1 MKVDFHCHI
10 LPCFDDGSESVEM
23 SLKMLEQEKAQGV
36 DRVILTSHFYRR
48 HEEQDHFL
56 KRRQAAFDELMR
68 AAEKSGMELPELK
81 LGAEVAMTR
90 QLKMEDLRPLC
101 IEGTQTLLLELPFAP
116 VGPWLNDVK
125 AIIDK
130 NTVRVVFAHIER
142 FRDVWKKNEFE
153 EIMELPVL
161 KQINT
166 SSVISDGFFRKRHL
180 LKLIEEERVHILGTD
195 AHNLTKRPVDMGK
208 AVDVLAKK
216 GYARQVEKM
225 MQTAEAVS

>member
-142 FRDVWKKNEFE
+142 YRDVWKKNEFE

-166 SSVISDGFFRKRHL
+166 SSVISDGFFRKRQL

>member
-10 LPCFDDGSESVEM
+10 LPCFDDGSESVDM

-68 AAEKSGMELPELK
+68 AAEKSGMELPEMK

-130 NTVRVVFAHIER
+130 NTVRIVFAHIER

-153 EIMELPVL
+153 QIMELPVL

-166 SSVISDGFFRKRHL
+166 SSVISDGFFRKRQL

-216 GYARQVEKM
+216 GYAKQVENM